1 MKNKSKRAYSTI
13 LSNCKRD
20 GEIDCYSIVF
30 VNMNIMTE
38 GGGWSVSS
46 VFLWGFFFFF
56 NKYPQQIFQQR
67 FMFPVFGNDK
77 RVWITIR

>member
-46 VFLWGFFFFF
+46 VFLWGFFFFLINIH
-56 NKYPQQIFQQR
+56 NKFSSRDLCSLFSAMIKES
-67 FMFPVFGNDK
+67 G
-77 RVWITIR
+77 